1 MDLYVLLNVT
11 VMLGMIYYLFRL
23 QNQYMKFTRRVFT
36 ALGMG
41 AAYGLVLHFI
51 YGPGSQ
57 VITTSNEYFDI
68 VGRGYVQLLRMIVTP
83 LVMVSI
89 ITAILKLKGGQSLGK
104 ISGLSIGVLLFT
116 VAIAGLI
123 GVAVSMLFGLS
134 AEGLTAGAREL
145 ARAEMLTDRLGAAEQ
160 ISVASMLIDIIP
172 ANPFQDMAGLRSTS
186 IISVVIFSAFIGLAG
201 LGIHKKK
208 PEQGEMFDKAMDVAH
223 SIVMRMVTVVLRLTP
238 YGVLALMT
246 KVMSTSNYDDIL
258 NLFNFV
264 LASYVA
270 LGLMFVVHLALIALT
285 GGNPFTFVKK
295 VIPVLTFAFTSR
307 SSAGTIPLTIK
318 TQTQSL
324 GIPEGT
330 ANFAASFGATIG
342 QNGCAGI
349 YPAMLAVMIAPT
361 VGINPLDISFIFT
374 LIATIVVGSFGVAG
388 VGGGATFAALIVLSS
403 MNLPVALAG
412 LLISIEPL
420 IDMGRTA
427 LNVNGAITSG
437 FVTSRLLGETDMD
450 VYNSSQELEMDLE
463 AVS

>member
-1 MDLYVLLNVT
+1 MNLYVMLNLGI
-11 VMLGMIYYLFRL
+11 MLVMIYCLYRL
-23 QNQYMKFTRRVFT
+23 QSQHMKFTRRVFI
-36 ALGMG
+36 ALGLG
-41 AAYGLVLHFI
+41 AAYGLILHLI

-57 VITTSNEYFDI
+57 TVMSSVEYIDI
-68 VGRGYVQLLRMIVTP
+68 IGRGYVQLLRMIVTP

-89 ITAILKLKGGQSLGK
+89 ITAILKLKGAQSLGK
-104 ISGLSIGVLLFT
+104 ISSINLGVLLLT

-123 GVAVSMLFGLS
+123 GVAVSLLFGLS
-134 AEGLTAGAREL
+134 AEGLTAGTREL
-145 ARAEMLTDRLGAAEQ
+145 ARAEVLTHRLGTTEQ
-160 ISVASMLIDIIP
+160 LSVASLLIDMIP
-172 ANPFQDMAGLRSTS
+172 ANPFQDMAGLRPTS

-201 LGIHKKK
+201 LGIHKTK
-208 PEQGEMFDKAMDVAH
+208 PKQGERFDKAMAVVH
-223 SIVMRMVTVVLRLTP
+223 SIVMHVVTVVLQLAP
-238 YGVLALMT
+238 YGILALMT
-246 KVMSTSNYDDIL
+246 KVLATSNFEDIL
-258 NLFNFV
+258 NLVNFV
-264 LASYVA
+264 LASYIA
-270 LGLMFVVHLALIALT
+270 ILLMFVVHLLLVGLM
-285 GGNPFTFVKK
+285 GGNPLTFLKK

-307 SSAGTIPLTIK
+307 SSAGSIPLTIQ

-324 GIPEGT
+324 GVPEGI

-361 VGINPLDISFIFT
+361 VGINPMDITFIFT

-403 MNLPVALAG
+403 LNLPVALAG

-437 FVTSRLLGETDMD
+437 FVTSRLLGDADMD
-450 VYNSSQELEMDLE
+450 IYNSSQELER
-463 AVS
+463 VS